1 MNVIEKNQGKKI
13 DYAVVGTTI
22 VFDDDLSINC
32 AKRQSDN
39 PVHEDICYDERGML
53 VVGAA
58 AGRRYVAEIDIPKR
72 EYIYHEPVSV
82 HGDEADGAEM
92 MESEPPTPVPLN
104 MDNVTLTLWAIE

>member
-1 MNVIEKNQGKKI
+1 MKVIEKNSGKKI

-32 AKRQSDN
+32 AKRQSDS

-72 EYIYHEPVSV
+72 EYIYPEPVDTHSD
-82 HGDEADGAEM
+82 DEENGGM
-92 MESEPPTPVPLN
+92 MEMDPPTPIPLN
-104 MDNVTLTLWAIE
+104 MDDVTLTLWAIE